1 MPVPVCGPVG
11 WVPRSAAA
19 AGRQV
24 PAASTQQATGT
35 PCSEC
40 WRAPA
45 AVMVREVSP
54 VGLGSTASAAHLCI
68 RNLVGGLGPIA
79 VALLSAKVR
88 AGVWVCVLLGQG
100 LDALGAASIATL
112 HQAALH
118 GAGGPPTGHAAGAS
132 MLPGVRRGPGGD

>member
-1 MPVPVCGPVG
+1 MPWSWDGSAVSTCCCAHVAVG
-11 WVPRSAAA
+11 SGAATLTCL
-19 AGRQV
+19 
-24 PAASTQQATGT
+24 PALRPL

-54 VGLGSTASAAHLCI
+54 PGLGSTASAMHLCI

-88 AGVWVCVLLGQG
+88 RSLLHAWCSLASSCPCCTALTSLPRPG
-100 LDALGAASIATL
+100 L
-112 HQAALH
+112 
-118 GAGGPPTGHAAGAS
+118 GP
-132 MLPGVRRGPGGD
+132 